1 MLVGAEN
8 VGMLVENGD
17 PSKGYHYPMYGLPIT
32 NYEQCGTKIT
42 ALLVVLVGYVCKTS
56 RRGFLQA

>member
-17 PSKGYHYPMYGLPIT
+17 PSKGAKLITIMYVRTT
-32 NYEQCGTKIT
+32 NYQLPTM
-42 ALLVVLVGYVCKTS
+42 
-56 RRGFLQA
+56 RH

>member
-17 PSKGYHYPMYGLPIT
+17 PSKGAKLITIIMYVRT
-32 NYEQCGTKIT
+32 NYQQCGTKIT

-56 RRGFLQA
+56 RRGLT

>member
-17 PSKGYHYPMYGLPIT
+17 PFKSAKLIT
-32 NYEQCGTKIT
+32 I
-42 ALLVVLVGYVCKTS
+42 LLEV
-56 RRGFLQA
+56 FFF